1 MISGEGMNK
10 KPVIAVLVNRT
21 VDIIVKEVLA
31 GIEEQGVIY
40 EVFIKAPILGAS
52 DMKAY
57 ELSQL
62 GVGIVINERDIELQ
76 VEKIPEA
83 KPLMKVTA
91 NCNYARKLGTNAA
104 LYVKG
109 IPLIDI
115 KI

>member
-1 MISGEGMNK
+1 MISGETMNK

-21 VDIIVKEVLA
+21 EDIIVKEVLA

-40 EVFIKAPILGAS
+40 EVFIKASLLAKG
-52 DMKAY
+52 DMKVC

-62 GVGIVINERDIELQ
+62 GVGIAINERDIELQ
-76 VEKIPEA
+76 VEKIPDA